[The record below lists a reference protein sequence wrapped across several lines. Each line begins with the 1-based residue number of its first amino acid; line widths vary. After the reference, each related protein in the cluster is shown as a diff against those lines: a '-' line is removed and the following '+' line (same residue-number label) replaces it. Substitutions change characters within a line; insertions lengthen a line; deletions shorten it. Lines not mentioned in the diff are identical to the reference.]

1 MFQKERF
8 DNSRNI
14 ETTFAQLYRQMFLT
28 SFKFFVVA
36 TFSIPVDA
44 ILDDG
49 KCTSAEAQESSLF
62 YLDLNEDMLSLAS

>member
-1 MFQKERF
+1 M
-8 DNSRNI
+8 
-14 ETTFAQLYRQMFLT
+14 LLT
-28 SFKFFVVA
+28 SFNFFVIA

-62 YLDLNEDMLSLAS
+62 CLDLNEDMLSLVS